1 MSPSEEEQYINKLL
15 SEKEELVSKVSELEA
30 RLGESDR
37 RLELIMNKIQDNELS
52 KTHILSLLVNLKQ
65 FVNGLWQNIGSV

>member
-15 SEKEELVSKVSELEA
+15 SEKESLTSRISELEA
-30 RLGESDR
+30 RLGEADQ
-37 RLELIMNKIQDNELS
+37 RLELIMDKVQDNELS

>member
-1 MSPSEEEQYINKLL
+1 MSPSEEEQYINKLIC
-15 SEKEELVSKVSELEA
+15 EKEELVSKVSELEA